1 MNIKTASP
9 VLIDTRQL
17 KFLLPLKQL
26 QTDHLQQLA
35 SHAHVFELAAGEPL
49 SSSEETGWFVYLLQ
63 GRLKFVDNEPPLLL
77 KHNDERALHPLFA
90 EGTPHTH
97 VITDSRCVLARVDK
111 QMFHSLVQRELLT
124 GEEVE
129 NVEMSEVEGALFN
142 DIMQAYNSASLQ
154 LPSLPEIALKVK
166 NALSR
171 TDTSAVDVAR
181 IVAADPVM
189 ATRLIAVANG
199 PMNRGIEPVT
209 SIQQAVVRLG
219 TQVCKN
225 LVMSLAMSQLFKSQS
240 SQLNQR
246 MQQLYDRSVDV
257 AAIAFALSRLSGKLN
272 PDHVLLAGLLHDI
285 GVVSILAHIEKTGLL
300 VESDAELDA
309 IIARLKGFVGAMVVR
324 HWELPDDFLN
334 VVENYDD
341 WQRSSGQQVDVSD
354 LITAA
359 AIYSRLKRHEVKGLP
374 KIEQVPAFAKIFP
387 AKHDTQFIHEVLES
401 AHDEVVSIMQLL
413 RM

>member
-1 MNIKTASP
+1 
-9 VLIDTRQL
+9 VQIDSNQL
-17 KFLLPLKQL
+17 KFLVPLKQL
-26 QTDHLQQLA
+26 QSDHRRQLTDH
-35 SHAHVFELAAGEPL
+35 AHTLELAAGERL
-49 SSSEETGWFVYLLQ
+49 SASEETGWFVYLLE
-63 GRLKFVDNEPPLLL
+63 GRLKFIDNEQPLLL
-77 KHNDERALHPLFA
+77 KHSDERAAHPLFA
-90 EGTPHTH
+90 EGAQLCRVVADNH
-97 VITDSRCVLARVDK
+97 CLLLRVDK
-111 QMFHSLVQRELLT
+111 PMFHSLVQRELLT
-124 GEEVE
+124 GEELE

-142 DIMQAYNSASLQ
+142 DMMQAYNSASLQ

-171 TDTSAVDVAR
+171 TDASALDVAR

-199 PMNRGIEPVT
+199 PLNRGVEPVT

-219 TQVCKN
+219 MQVCKN

-257 AAIAFALSRLSGKLN
+257 AAIAFALSRLSGKLK

-285 GVVSILAHIEKTGLL
+285 GVVPILAHIEKTGLL
-300 VESDAELDA
+300 VESEAELDA
-309 IIARLKGFVGAMVVR
+309 IITRLKGFVGAMVVR

-341 WQRSSGQQVDVSD
+341 WQRNTGQQVDVSD

-359 AIYSRLKRHEVKGLP
+359 AIYSRLKRHELKGLP

-387 AKHDTQFIHEVLES
+387 GKHDAQFVHEVLES

>member
-1 MNIKTASP
+1 
-9 VLIDTRQL
+9 VQIDSNQL

-26 QTDHLQQLA
+26 QAEHRQQLT
-35 SHAHVFELAAGEPL
+35 SNAHTLELTAGDQL
-49 SSSEETGWFVYLLQ
+49 SASEESGWFVYLLR
-63 GRLKFVDNEPPLLL
+63 GRLKFIGDEQPLLVRH
-77 KHNDERALHPLFA
+77 KDERAAHPLFTESVA
-90 EGTPHTH
+90 QHH
-97 VITDSRCVLARVDK
+97 VVADSHCLLLRVDK
-111 QMFHSLVQRELLT
+111 QLFHSLVQRELLT

-129 NVEMSEVEGALFN
+129 NVEMSEVEGTLFN

-166 NALSR
+166 KALSR
-171 TDTSAVDVAR
+171 DDTSALDVAR

-199 PMNRGIEPVT
+199 PLNRGVEPVI

-219 TQVCKN
+219 VQVCKN
-225 LVMSLAMSQLFKSQS
+225 LVMSFAMSQLFKSQS

-257 AAIAFALSRLSGKLN
+257 AAIAFALSRHSGKLN

-285 GVVSILAHIEKTGLL
+285 GVIPILAHIEKTGLL
-300 VESDAELDA
+300 VESETELDQ
-309 IIARLKGFVGAMVVR
+309 ILARLKGFVGAMVVR
-324 HWELPDDFLN
+324 HWELPGDFLN

-341 WQRSSGQQVDVSD
+341 WQRNTGQQVDVSD

-359 AIYSRLKRHEVKGLP
+359 AIYSRLKRHDLKGLP

-387 AKHDTQFIHEVLES
+387 ARHDAQFVHEVLES

>member
-1 MNIKTASP
+1 MNRETASP

-97 VITDSRCVLARVDK
+97 VITDSHCVLVRVDK
-111 QMFHSLVQRELLT
+111 QMFHNLVQRELLT

-129 NVEMSEVEGALFN
+129 NVEMSEVEGTLFN
-142 DIMQAYNSASLQ
+142 DIMQAYNTASLQ

-189 ATRLIAVANG
+189 ATRLVVVANG
-199 PMNRGIEPVT
+199 PLNRGVEPVT

-219 TQVCKN
+219 MQVCKN

-257 AAIAFALSRLSGKLN
+257 AAIAFALSRRSGKFN

-374 KIEQVPAFAKIFP
+374 KTEQVPAFAKIFP

>member
-1 MNIKTASP
+1 MQ
-9 VLIDTRQL
+9 IDSNQL

-26 QTDHLQQLA
+26 QADHRRQLTDH
-35 SHAHVFELAAGEPL
+35 AHTLELAAGEQL
-49 SSSEETGWFVYLLQ
+49 SASDESGWFVYLLQ
-63 GRLKFVDNEPPLLL
+63 GRVTFIDNERPVLL
-77 KHNDERALHPLFA
+77 KHSDERAAHPLFA
-90 EGTPHTH
+90 EGMPQTH
-97 VITDSRCVLARVDK
+97 VVADSHCLLLRVDK
-111 QMFHSLVQRELLT
+111 PMFHSLVQRELLT

-154 LPSLPEIALKVK
+154 LPSLPDIALKIK

-171 TDTSAVDVAR
+171 TDTSALDVAR
-181 IVAADPVM
+181 IVSADPVM

-199 PMNRGIEPVT
+199 PLNRGVEPVT

-219 TQVCKN
+219 MQVCKN

-240 SQLNQR
+240 SQLNQC
-246 MQQLYDRSVDV
+246 MQQLYDKSVDV

-285 GVVSILAHIEKTGLL
+285 GVVPILAHIEKTGLL
-300 VESDAELDA
+300 VESDEELDE
-309 IIARLKGFVGAMVVR
+309 IVSRLKGFVGAMVVR

-341 WQRSSGQQVDVSD
+341 WQRDTGQQVDVSD

-359 AIYSRLKRHEVKGLP
+359 AIYSQLKRHELKGLP

-387 AKHDTQFIHEVLES
+387 AKHDAQFVHDVLES